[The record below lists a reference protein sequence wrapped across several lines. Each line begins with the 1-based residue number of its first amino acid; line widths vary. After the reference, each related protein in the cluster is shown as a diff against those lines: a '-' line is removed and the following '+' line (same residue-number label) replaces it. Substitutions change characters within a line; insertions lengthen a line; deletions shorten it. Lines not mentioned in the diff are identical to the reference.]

1 MSVRISA
8 CQFWSGISSI
18 IFRTRVSILILYT
31 DVEDTI
37 KCIHLLYINALLMND
52 IRGQA
57 AGYAQIRIFFPSEDS
72 GEYPIRFILP
82 TQ

>member
-1 MSVRISA
+1 
-8 CQFWSGISSI
+8 
-18 IFRTRVSILILYT
+18 
-31 DVEDTI
+31 
-37 KCIHLLYINALLMND
+37 LYINALLMND

-82 TQ
+82 TQGKKPRIINRN